1 MADLAGRERGQII
14 LIAAFALAVTFVSL
28 ALIVNSAIFTE
39 NLASRG
45 ETAGGDGALDARA
58 MVETSVERSV
68 AAANRYNHS
77 APEAAVERDVRAASR
92 QRGKQQALT
101 GGLVNTSNPH
111 DYHYGS
117 RIAMNDSGG
126 GNFTANG
133 LSGGASD
140 WQLVEGVDENGRPHA
155 VRAFEMEIKKGG
167 ALDSTDLDPLSG
179 RFTVVVN
186 NTGSPSRQWTV
197 TLWREDLNPDRIHV
211 RTERP
216 GGAARECA
224 KTIPADEFAV
234 SLTDGTVDG
243 RPCHALGYD
252 QAADTYFGYG
262 AGVSTPYNVSFQNGD
277 QVKGN
282 YSFVTANSPA
292 TTTLDSGP
300 SAGPA
305 PYMTSAV
312 YEVEVA
318 FTYAN
323 PSINYTTQIRVAPG
337 EPDG

>member
-1 MADLAGRERGQII
+1 MADLASRERGQII

-45 ETAGGDGALDARA
+45 ETAGGDGALDERA
-58 MVETSVERSV
+58 MVEASVEDSV

-77 APEAAVERDVRAASR
+77 APKPAIERDVRAMSR
-92 QRGKQQALT
+92 QREKQQVRS
-101 GGLVNTSNPH
+101 GGLVNVSNPH
-111 DYHYGS
+111 DYHTGR

-133 LSGGASD
+133 LSGGDPD
-140 WQLVEGVDENGRPHA
+140 WQLIEGVEENGRPHA
-155 VRAFEMEIKKGG
+155 VRAFDMEIKKGG
-167 ALDSTDLDPLSG
+167 ALESTDADPLSG

-216 GGAARECA
+216 GGATRECA
-224 KTIPADEFAV
+224 RTITDEEFAV

-252 QAADTYFGYG
+252 QATDTYFGYG
-262 AGVSTPYNVSFQNGD
+262 AGVSTRYNVSFENGN
-277 QVKGN
+277 QVTGN
-282 YSFVTANSPA
+282 YSFVTADPA
-292 TTTLDSGP
+292 VTTTLASGP

-305 PYMTSAV
+305 PYWTDAV
-312 YEVEVA
+312 YDVEVA
-318 FTYAN
+318 FTYVN
-323 PSINYTTQIRVAPG
+323 PNVNYTTEIRVAPG
-337 EPDG
+337 EPDE

>member
-1 MADLAGRERGQII
+1 VADLAGRERGQII

-45 ETAGGDGALDARA
+45 ETAGGDGALGARA
-58 MVETSVERSV
+58 MVERSVERSV

-77 APEAAVERDVRAASR
+77 APEPSIERDLRATSR
-92 QRGKQQALT
+92 QYERQQVRS
-101 GGLVNTSNPH
+101 GGLVNVSNPH
-111 DYHYGS
+111 DYHDGS
-117 RIAMNDSGG
+117 RVAMNDSGG
-126 GNFTANG
+126 GNFTATG
-133 LSGGASD
+133 LSGGDPD

-155 VRAFEMEIKKGG
+155 VRAFDMEIKKT
-167 ALDSTDLDPLSG
+167 SSLSDTSE
-179 RFTVVVN
+179 FAVVVN
-186 NTGSPSRQWTV
+186 NTGSPSKTWTV
-197 TLWREDLNPDRIHV
+197 EIWWDGSNPDLLHL

-216 GGAARECA
+216 NGDTEECTE
-224 KTIPADEFAV
+224 TITADEFAI

-243 RPCHALGYD
+243 RPCHALGYN
-252 QAADTYFGYG
+252 QTSNTYFGYA
-262 AGVSTPYNVSFQNGD
+262 AGVSTPYNVSFENGD

-282 YSFVTANSPA
+282 YSFVTANAPA

-305 PYMTSAV
+305 PYLTSAV
-312 YEVEVA
+312 YDVEVA

-323 PSINYTTQIRVAPG
+323 PNINYTTEIRVAPG